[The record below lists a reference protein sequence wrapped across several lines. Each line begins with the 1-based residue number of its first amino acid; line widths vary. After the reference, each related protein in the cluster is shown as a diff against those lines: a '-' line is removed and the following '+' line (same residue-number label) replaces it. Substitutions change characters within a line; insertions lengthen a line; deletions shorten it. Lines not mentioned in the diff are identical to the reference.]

1 MDRQS
6 IVEGYLNDLGI
17 SDADVSSS
25 KGKIEFLSRLQSAH
39 IARHTFNSLAVVI
52 GNELPLDLPS
62 LYEKIVVK
70 RRGGYC
76 FEHNKLIYNVL
87 EALGFDVKLLLAR
100 VVYNRDLDTPRTHR
114 VTLVNVDGEEYVVDG
129 GFGHLGA
136 RLPVKLELDTEQRQG
151 KECFRVVAKNSD
163 EYCYQVM
170 KDGDYFTLYTFD
182 LGVYTEADC
191 VVGHFYSHRHPS
203 AAFVNNL
210 VVSLKTESSVYSLR
224 NGVFH
229 LFTDAGTQVA
239 ELTSHQQLHEK
250 LTQTF
255 ELDVDVAI
263 SEFLFNKF
271 VSART

>member
-6 IVEGYLNDLGI
+6 IVEGYLNDLGL
-17 SDADVSSS
+17 SDTDLSSA
-25 KGKIEFLSRLQSAH
+25 KGRVRFLNELQSAH
-39 IARHTFNSLAVVI
+39 VARYTFNSLSVVI

-87 EALGFDVKLLLAR
+87 EELGFDVKLLLAR

-114 VTLVNVDGEEYVVDG
+114 VTLVSIDGEEYVVDG

-136 RLPVKLELDTEQRQG
+136 RLPVKLESGAEQLQG
-151 KECFRVVAKNSD
+151 RERFRVVSKSSG

-170 KDGDYFTLYTFD
+170 KEGDYFTLYTFD
-182 LGVYTEADC
+182 LGGYTEADC
-191 VVGHFYSHRHPS
+191 LVGHFFSHRHPS

-210 VVSLKTESSVYSLR
+210 VVSRKTDDRIYSLR
-224 NGVFH
+224 NGEFH
-229 LFTDAGTQVA
+229 LITDADTLVT
-239 ELTSHQQLHEK
+239 ELTTHQQLHEK
-250 LTQTF
+250 LTQVF

-271 VSART
+271 VMTNV